1 MKLNYSP
8 IFVADDDPD
17 DRLIIN
23 DAISQK
29 LPETEI
35 REFSNGQLLIEALQ
49 KLNALEHPALIIVD
63 LNMPGKDGRTAVS
76 DIKNDPAL
84 RLIPVIVCTTS
95 NSLRDKISCY
105 SAGANCFVSKPTT
118 FGEYCQLFSTIVD
131 LWIPIKLAN

>member
-63 LNMPGKDGRTAVS
+63 LNMPGKDGRMAVFS
-76 DIKNDPAL
+76 KSSWLTYEA
-84 RLIPVIVCTTS
+84 VC
-95 NSLRDKISCY
+95 SCRITGY
-105 SAGANCFVSKPTT
+105 FVA
-118 FGEYCQLFSTIVD
+118 Q
-131 LWIPIKLAN
+131 